1 MTTTLTSDGM
11 QLRRGTARDL
21 DAIVALQKSAY
32 ARNRTLLGV
41 EPLPLMADYTE
52 VLATKEV
59 WCDDAE
65 GNLAGVL
72 ILEPEPDHLLIWSIA
87 TDPAR
92 QARGLGKRLLS
103 AADVR
108 ARELGVSVIRLYTG
122 TVLTHLTSWYGR
134 HGYMTES
141 IELMPDRS
149 RTNMIKRLDE

>member
-11 QLRRGTARDL
+11 QLRRATERDL
-21 DAIVALQKSAY
+21 DAIVVLQKSAY

-59 WCDDAE
+59 WCHDVE

-87 TDPAR
+87 TDPAQ
-92 QARGLGKRLLS
+92 QARGLGNRLLS

-108 ARELGVSVIRLYTG
+108 ARELGVRVIRLYTG

-134 HGYMTES
+134 HGYETDS
-141 IELMPDRS
+141 IEQMPDRS
-149 RTNMIKRLDE
+149 RTNMIKRLEA